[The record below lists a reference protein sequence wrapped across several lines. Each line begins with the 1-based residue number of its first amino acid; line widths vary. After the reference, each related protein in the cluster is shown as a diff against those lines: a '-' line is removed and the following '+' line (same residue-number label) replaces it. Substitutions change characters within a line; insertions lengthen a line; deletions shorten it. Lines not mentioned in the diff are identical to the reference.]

1 MRRLCQVDAVYE
13 RRHRPMSG
21 RARSLWTGWQFNRI
35 VSRRLKVIPSIN
47 YLGDSL
53 TILWAKSLKFRLSK
67 KSNWI
72 ATQCVKKAKADPR
85 GLFCKRCN
93 DHVEV
98 STNVVLTRIRYI
110 SYCNCTF
117 TGYYFMVLR
126 SRNCILEYHLDGKR
140 KDVEMEEEE
149 VKKDSPAS
157 PPGTPPNTPPEC
169 GSPNPGE
176 VDSTK

>member
-1 MRRLCQVDAVYE
+1 
-13 RRHRPMSG
+13 
-21 RARSLWTGWQFNRI
+21 
-35 VSRRLKVIPSIN
+35 
-47 YLGDSL
+47 
-53 TILWAKSLKFRLSK
+53 
-67 KSNWI
+67 
-72 ATQCVKKAKADPR
+72 
-85 GLFCKRCN
+85 
-93 DHVEV
+93 
-98 STNVVLTRIRYI
+98 
-110 SYCNCTF
+110 
-117 TGYYFMVLR
+117 MVLR